1 MAKIQQSALVKA
13 INQLNDMDIVA
24 KEKVADE
31 IYKEQPNLLASVVV
45 LNQMG
50 NRLEHVEV
58 ILNILMVSYLALKN
72 SGIKIIKVS
81 EKLQQKELEK
91 LVKHAN
97 STKNLDSKK
106 EFEAISRF
114 VHGKSEEILMAFV
127 LKTIEEAGL
136 ADLPN
141 ESSKYLLM
149 SGINIVN
156 CIAAAKA
163 IK

>member
-13 INQLNDMDIVA
+13 IDQFNDMDITA
-24 KEKVADE
+24 KEKIADE
-31 IYKEQPNLLASVVV
+31 IYREQPNLLASVIV

-72 SGIKIIKVS
+72 SGIKINKVS
-81 EKLQQKELEK
+81 EKIQQKELEK
-91 LVKHAN
+91 LVNHAN
-97 STKNLDSKK
+97 LTKNIDSKK
-106 EFEAISRF
+106 EFEAMSRF
-114 VHGKSEEILMAFV
+114 VYDKSEEILMAFV
-127 LKTIEEAGL
+127 LSTMEEAGL
-136 ADLPN
+136 ADLPK
-141 ESSKYLLM
+141 ESSKYLMM

-156 CIAAAKA
+156 CIGAAKA